1 MDLPKNHTSSQ
12 SKRGLH
18 SWARRDCSAN
28 YMNAQTFAKR
38 LIDTATNF
46 VGLRETESNAA
57 FNDLARSKKLIAS
70 FKRVKWWASG
80 AAYCAAFDGG
90 MVALT
95 ADALELDPSGFL
107 KHWTAHCMTN
117 VRKMKE
123 LGYLSARPAEG
134 ALWLAKHG
142 DTDSGHAGIVV
153 SFKGG
158 VISTIEGNTSSG
170 STGSQ
175 RNGDGIFART
185 RDAFQNGN
193 LKTMGF
199 VHPEAILK
207 MMGALS
213 DVEFIAKPKPV
224 KPDDSQMI
232 PILGYLERTG
242 RKRLLAIVL
251 KMPGA
256 VYDKTI
262 KLTVANPAA
271 IERYIASLG

>member
-1 MDLPKNHTSSQ
+1 
-12 SKRGLH
+12 
-18 SWARRDCSAN
+18 
-28 YMNAQTFAKR
+28 MNAQTFALR

-70 FKRVKWWASG
+70 FKRVQWWASG

-95 ADALELDPSGFL
+95 ADALGIDPAGFL

-199 VHPEAILK
+199 VHLLAVLK
-207 MMGALS
+207 MMGV
-213 DVEFIAKPKPV
+213 DVAEEIIAKPKPV
-224 KPDDSQMI
+224 KPDDSQMV
-232 PILGYLERTG
+232 PILGYLEQTG
-242 RKRLLAIVL
+242 RKKLLAIVL

-271 IERYIASLG
+271 IERYIALLG